1 MITAIITLAGIL
13 GITILFLISAIIHI
27 HRIQNELIEID
38 KEQHTQNEEIIQL
51 MKNHIK
57 HQDMLLT
64 HIDILKYLIE
74 QDPMLSKTRI
84 PYGGVIGEA

>member
-1 MITAIITLAGIL
+1 MITAIITLSGLL
-13 GITILFLISAIIHI
+13 GLTILFLISAIMHI
-27 HRIQNELIEID
+27 HRMQNELIEID
-38 KEQHTQNEEIIQL
+38 KEQHQQNKEIMDL
-51 MKNHIK
+51 MKSK
-57 HQDMLLT
+57 MQHQEMLLT